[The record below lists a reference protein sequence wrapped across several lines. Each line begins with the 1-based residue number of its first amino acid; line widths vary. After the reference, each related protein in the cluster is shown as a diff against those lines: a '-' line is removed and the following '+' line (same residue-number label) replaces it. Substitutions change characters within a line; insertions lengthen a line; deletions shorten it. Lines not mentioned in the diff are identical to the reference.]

1 MAVEG
6 HGPPLQSTDAVGK
19 APSERRE
26 RERPRHGVSMR
37 LADRL
42 EQFGRECTPLPD
54 CDTRSPDQIAMARAA
69 CGADGR
75 GEAARDRLEPCFRL
89 TGSEIVA
96 VTPQQAEIAVDALRR
111 FGGGRLP
118 AALNIGG
125 CFSYALAIASDD
137 CERRRAA
144 LRGQRFRLYRY
155 PPGIADDDGGAP
167 QHRRADPPVLPG

>member
-1 MAVEG
+1 MG

-19 APSERRE
+19 APSERLE
-26 RERPRHGVSMR
+26 RERLRHGLWMR

-75 GEAARDRLEPCFRL
+75 GEAARDRLERCFLL
-89 TGSEIVA
+89 TGSKIVA
-96 VTPQQAEIAVDALRR
+96 VTPQQARIAVDALRR
-111 FGGGRLP
+111 FGGGRHP

-125 CFSYALAIASDD
+125 CFSHALEIASDD
-137 CERRRAA
+137 ALLFGEAA
-144 LRGQRFRLYRY
+144 I
-155 PPGIADDDGGAP
+155 PPKPISAR
-167 QHRRADPPVLPG
+167 HCR